1 MLVYRL
7 KLSIWYPIKQR
18 LYEKIRR
25 KYHDSMIKSL
35 LVKIWKELHPMG
47 HHNVHRNSQGNSK
60 QSPAS
65 PPLPTQIPKSVVETW
80 VHVERRGARQEVGE
94 QYMGRWDFLGSTCG
108 RQADTS
114 WCLEPACYAWQHRHL
129 GHSTQ
134 LMKIMSFH

>member
-1 MLVYRL
+1 MGCGNSTATSAGAGRETMEGYMLVYRL

-60 QSPAS
+60 
-65 PPLPTQIPKSVVETW
+65 
-80 VHVERRGARQEVGE
+80 
-94 QYMGRWDFLGSTCG
+94 
-108 RQADTS
+108 
-114 WCLEPACYAWQHRHL
+114 
-129 GHSTQ
+129 
-134 LMKIMSFH
+134 